1 MDRVYSSEEDMRI
14 ATLMMNY
21 SNELGFNDNTVLSLR
36 ERQKKYAVRSC
47 C

>member
-36 ERQKKYAVRSC
+36 
-47 C
+47 